1 MDRRLLALLSGVLL
15 GTVSESSLAPALP
28 VLERA
33 FAVGPEAAQGVVSLG
48 LLGAALAYLPLA
60 GLAGRVGAGRLF
72 RTGLFLH
79 ALSALL
85 LALAPS
91 LWALYLL
98 RLLQGVATAMVV
110 GLVPGLA
117 ASAFPEARGYAL
129 GMVASTVAA
138 GTLLGPA
145 LGGSPQG
152 GGFPTSSSSPSPR
165 PSSPSSSRETSPSS
179 PGRRAPSQ
187 ASSGRPGSSPPSSPP
202 ASTSSTPWGPPWPSP
217 STWGRRASPRGH
229 RGPPPPRA
237 LGVPLPRGLGGAE
250 GGPDGLQP
258 GGPPRG
264 LPPRGRGPRLRPP
277 PLLHPLWGSALALL
291 LLGVGRAL
299 FQAANNALVLS
310 LAPKGTEGL
319 ASGALSVA
327 RALGQAL
334 GSALAGGASGFSTAS
349 FPATAWP
356 SPPRRFS
363 SRPSWGLPLSSSG
376 AGKGQVRR
384 WAMRRWTIRAARAGL
399 KR

>member
-1 MDRRLLALLSGVLL
+1 MGYNRVA
-15 GTVSESSLAPALP
+15 
-28 VLERA
+28 
-33 FAVGPEAAQGVVSLG
+33 
-48 LLGAALAYLPLA
+48 LLGAYLLVAA
-60 GLAGRVGAGRLF
+60 GLAF
-72 RTGLFLH
+72 
-79 ALSALL
+79 ALL
-85 LALAPS
+85 
-91 LWALYLL
+91 
-98 RLLQGVATAMVV
+98 
-110 GLVPGLA
+110 
-117 ASAFPEARGYAL
+117 
-129 GMVASTVAA
+129 
-138 GTLLGPA
+138 
-145 LGGSPQG
+145 
-152 GGFPTSSSSPSPR
+152 
-165 PSSPSSSRETSPSS
+165 
-179 PGRRAPSQ
+179 
-187 ASSGRPGSSPPSSPP
+187 
-202 ASTSSTPWGPPWPSP
+202 
-217 STWGRRASPRGH
+217 
-229 RGPPPPRA
+229 
-237 LGVPLPRGLGGAE
+237 
-250 GGPDGLQP
+250 
-258 GGPPRG
+258 
-264 LPPRGRGPRLRPP
+264 

>member
-91 LWALYLL
+91 LLALYLL

-145 LGGSPQG
+145 LGGLAAGWGLPYVFLLPLPAALLALLLSGNLPELPRQEGTLPGLLRAPGFLPALLATGLYFLHALGTTVALAFHLGKEGFSPGAIG
-152 GGFPTSSSSPSPR
+152 GLLLLGPLELLFLGAWA
-165 PSSPSSSRETSPSS
+165 
-179 PGRRAPSQ
+179 GRRAD
-187 ASSGRPGSSPPSSPP
+187 
-202 ASTSSTPWGPPWPSP
+202 
-217 STWGRRASPRGH
+217 RRGYNRV
-229 RGPPPPRA
+229 A
-237 LGVPLPRGLGGAE
+237 LLGAYLLVAAGLAFA
-250 GGPDGLQP
+250 L
-258 GGPPRG
+258 
-264 LPPRGRGPRLRPP
+264 L

-334 GSALAGGASGFSTAS
+334 GSALAGGSLGLFYRL
-349 FPATAWP
+349 FPSHGLAFAATALLLTALM
-356 SPPRRFS
+356 
-363 SRPSWGLPLSSSG
+363 GLAAFLVRGREGSGEEVGHAPLDDPGGEGG
-376 AGKGQVRR
+376 A
-384 WAMRRWTIRAARAGL
+384 
-399 KR
+399 

>member
-60 GLAGRVGAGRLF
+60 GLAGRAGRLF

-91 LWALYLL
+91 LLALYLL

-145 LGGSPQG
+145 LGGLAAGWGLPYVFLLPLPAALLALLLSGNLPELPRQEGTLPGLLRAPGFLPALLATGLYFLHALGTTVALAFHLGKEGFSPGAIG
-152 GGFPTSSSSPSPR
+152 GLLLLGPLELLFLGAWA
-165 PSSPSSSRETSPSS
+165 
-179 PGRRAPSQ
+179 GRRADRM
-187 ASSGRPGSSPPSSPP
+187 GYNRV
-202 ASTSSTPWGPPWPSP
+202 
-217 STWGRRASPRGH
+217 
-229 RGPPPPRA
+229 A
-237 LGVPLPRGLGGAE
+237 LLGAYLLVAAGLAFA
-250 GGPDGLQP
+250 L
-258 GGPPRG
+258 
-264 LPPRGRGPRLRPP
+264 L

-334 GSALAGGASGFSTAS
+334 GSALAGGSLGLFYRL
-349 FPATAWP
+349 FPSHGLAFAATALLLTALM
-356 SPPRRFS
+356 
-363 SRPSWGLPLSSSG
+363 GLAAFLVRGREGSGEEVGHAPLDDPGGEGG
-376 AGKGQVRR
+376 A
-384 WAMRRWTIRAARAGL
+384 
-399 KR
+399 